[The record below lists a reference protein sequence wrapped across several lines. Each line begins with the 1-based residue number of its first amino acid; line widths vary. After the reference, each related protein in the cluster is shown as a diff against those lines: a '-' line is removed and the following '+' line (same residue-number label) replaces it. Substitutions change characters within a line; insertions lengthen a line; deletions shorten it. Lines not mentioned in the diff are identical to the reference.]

1 MGGACLRGPREWLL
15 RRAVDWFS
23 KRAASA
29 TSVGPMANRRPGPDM
44 TLHRYVPPFS
54 LPSNGDALPADG
66 WHFIAG
72 RGAAALQFPSNWSSL
87 WLPMRGRLV
96 MQSQDAHWTLI
107 GGEAQLWR
115 AGVLNV
121 QASHES
127 RWLALVAA
135 PSMWNG
141 AFAQAR
147 LDEEPLPWRGDPGDD
162 VHEAMEQLAHT
173 DAALA
178 LLIPA
183 LIQRQ
188 RDVAACLP
196 RCRGRTLAHRRQALL
211 RLLHLRH
218 LMHCHVEADD
228 DASIDVPW
236 LAARAHYSPGHLIR
250 LHRAVFGETPS
261 DYFTRLRH
269 ARAWELVRE
278 TDMPVATITHRLG
291 FESQSAF
298 CRAFKHAFG
307 MTATQA
313 RREADTCVA

>member
-1 MGGACLRGPREWLL
+1 MRGPREWLL

-147 LDEEPLPWRGDPGDD
+147 LDEEPLPWRGDPGDG

>member
-1 MGGACLRGPREWLL
+1 
-15 RRAVDWFS
+15 
-23 KRAASA
+23 
-29 TSVGPMANRRPGPDM
+29 M

-54 LPSNGDALPADG
+54 LPPHGDALTADS
-66 WHFIAG
+66 WHVIAG
-72 RGAAALQFPSNWSSL
+72 RGAATLQLPAHWPSL
-87 WLPMRGRLV
+87 WLPMRGRLS
-96 MQSQDAHWTLI
+96 MQAQDAHWTLF
-107 GGEAQLWR
+107 GGEGQLWR
-115 AGVLNV
+115 AGALNV

-135 PSMWNG
+135 PTVWNA
-141 AFAQAR
+141 AFASSAH
-147 LDEEPLPWRGDPGDD
+147 DEEPLPWRGNPGDGM
-162 VHEAMEQLAHT
+162 HEATEALAR
-173 DAALA
+173 DDDALA
-178 LLIPA
+178 LLVSA
-183 LIQRQ
+183 LIARQ

-211 RLLHLRH
+211 RLLNLRH
-218 LMHCHVEADD
+218 LMQCHVEADD

-236 LAARAHYSPGHLIR
+236 LASRAHYSPGHLIR

-261 DYFTRLRH
+261 DYFTRLRQ

-313 RREADTCVA
+313 RREADACAA

>member
-1 MGGACLRGPREWLL
+1 
-15 RRAVDWFS
+15 
-23 KRAASA
+23 
-29 TSVGPMANRRPGPDM
+29 M

-54 LPSNGDALPADG
+54 LPPQGDALATGG

-72 RGAAALQFPSNWSSL
+72 RGGATLQLPSNWPSL
-87 WLPMRGRLV
+87 WLALRGRLS
-96 MQSQDAHWTLI
+96 MLAQDAHWTLV

-115 AGVLNV
+115 AGTLNV

-135 PSMWNG
+135 PAMWNG
-141 AFAQAR
+141 VFAEACI
-147 LDEEPLPWRGDPGDD
+147 DEEPLPWRGDPGDGI
-162 VHEAMEQLAHT
+162 HEAMHALAHE
-173 DAALA
+173 DDALA
-178 LLIPA
+178 RLLQA
-183 LIQRQ
+183 LFERQ
-188 RDVAACLP
+188 RDVAAFLP

-211 RLLHLRH
+211 RLLNLRH
-218 LMHCHVEADD
+218 LMQCHVEADG
-228 DASIDVPW
+228 DAGIDVPW
-236 LAARAHYSPGHLIR
+236 LAERAHYSPGHLIR

-261 DYFTRLRH
+261 DYFTRLRQ

-313 RREADTCVA
+313 RREADACAA

>member
-1 MGGACLRGPREWLL
+1 MARC
-15 RRAVDWFS
+15 ADWTF
-23 KRAASA
+23 
-29 TSVGPMANRRPGPDM
+29 DM
-44 TLHRYVPPFS
+44 PLHRHVMPCPFAAD
-54 LPSNGDALPADG
+54 GDAHAADG

-72 RGAAALQFPSNWSSL
+72 GGAGSLQLPPAWPSL
-87 WLPMRGRLV
+87 WLPMRGRLS
-96 MQSQDAHWTLI
+96 MQAQDARWTLI
-107 GGEAQLWR
+107 GGQAQLWR
-115 AGVLNV
+115 AGALCM
-121 QASHES
+121 QASRDA
-127 RWLALVAA
+127 RWFALTAA
-135 PSMWNG
+135 PATWND
-141 AFAQAR
+141 AFANMHA
-147 LDEEPLPWRGDPGDD
+147 DATCIEEEPLPWRGDPGDD
-162 VHEAMEQLAHT
+162 VQAAIERLAHD

-178 LLIPA
+178 SLIPA
-183 LIQRQ
+183 LIGRQ

-218 LMHCHVEADD
+218 LMQCHVETDD
-228 DASIDVPW
+228 DAAIDVSW

-313 RREADTCVA
+313 RRGETDACAA

>member
-1 MGGACLRGPREWLL
+1 MRGPREWLL

-29 TSVGPMANRRPGPDM
+29 TSVGPMANRRPDSDM

>member
-1 MGGACLRGPREWLL
+1 M
-15 RRAVDWFS
+15 S
-23 KRAASA
+23 
-29 TSVGPMANRRPGPDM
+29 DM

-54 LPSNGDALPADG
+54 LPSHGEALTADG
-66 WHFIAG
+66 WHVIAG
-72 RGAAALQFPSNWSSL
+72 RGSLMLQLPSNWPSL
-87 WLPMRGRLV
+87 WLAMRGRLT
-96 MQSQDAHWTLI
+96 MQSQDAHWTLT
-107 GGEAQLWR
+107 GGLAQLWR
-115 AGVLNV
+115 AGALNV

-127 RWLALVAA
+127 RWLAVVAA

-147 LDEEPLPWRGDPGDD
+147 LDEEPLPWRGDAGDD

-218 LMHCHVEADD
+218 LMQCHVEADD
-228 DASIDVPW
+228 EASIDVPW
-236 LAARAHYSPGHLIR
+236 LAQRAHYSPGHLIR

-313 RREADTCVA
+313 RREADACAA

>member
-1 MGGACLRGPREWLL
+1 M
-15 RRAVDWFS
+15 
-23 KRAASA
+23 
-29 TSVGPMANRRPGPDM
+29 PM
-44 TLHRYVPPFS
+44 HRYVPPFTF
-54 LPSNGDALPADG
+54 PAQGDALCTRE
-66 WHFIAG
+66 WHFVAG
-72 RGAAALQFPSNWSSL
+72 RGAGTLRLPPNWPSL
-87 WLPMRGRLV
+87 WLPMRGRLT
-96 MQSQDAHWTLI
+96 MKSQDAHWMLI

-115 AGVLNV
+115 SGALHV

-127 RWLALVAA
+127 RWLALTAA
-135 PSMWNG
+135 PELWNA
-141 AFAQAR
+141 AFSEV
-147 LDEEPLPWRGDPGDD
+147 DENQEPLPWRGDPDED
-162 VHEAMEQLAHT
+162 VHVAMEALARD
-173 DAALA
+173 DAAIA
-178 LLIPA
+178 QLIPA
-183 LIQRQ
+183 LFERQ

-218 LMHCHVEADD
+218 LMQCHVETVD

-236 LAARAHYSPGHLIR
+236 LAERAHYSPGHLIR

-278 TDMPVATITHRLG
+278 TDMPVAAITHRLG

-313 RREADTCVA
+313 RREADACAA

>member
-1 MGGACLRGPREWLL
+1 
-15 RRAVDWFS
+15 
-23 KRAASA
+23 
-29 TSVGPMANRRPGPDM
+29 M

-54 LPSNGDALPADG
+54 FPTHADALAADG

-72 RGAAALQFPSNWSSL
+72 RGAASLQFAAYWPSL
-87 WLPMRGRLV
+87 WLPMRGRLS
-96 MQSQDAHWTLI
+96 MQAQDARWTLV
-107 GGEAQLWR
+107 GGQAQLWR
-115 AGVLNV
+115 AGTLNV

-135 PSMWNG
+135 PSTWNA
-141 AFAQAR
+141 AFAEACIGEGR
-147 LDEEPLPWRGDPGDD
+147 TDHEPLPWRGDPGDG
-162 VHEAMEQLAHT
+162 VHAAMDALAHE
-173 DAALA
+173 DDALAALF
-178 LLIPA
+178 PA
-183 LIQRQ
+183 LVERQ

-211 RLLHLRH
+211 RLLNLRH
-218 LMHCHVEADD
+218 LMQCHVEADD
-228 DASIDVPW
+228 DAGIDVPW
-236 LAARAHYSPGHLIR
+236 LAERAHYSPGHLIR

-261 DYFTRLRH
+261 DYFTRLRQ

-278 TDMPVATITHRLG
+278 TDMPVAAITHRLG

-313 RREADTCVA
+313 RREADACAA

>member
-1 MGGACLRGPREWLL
+1 
-15 RRAVDWFS
+15 
-23 KRAASA
+23 
-29 TSVGPMANRRPGPDM
+29 M

-54 LPSNGDALPADG
+54 LPPHGDALAADG
-66 WHFIAG
+66 WHVIAG
-72 RGAAALQFPSNWSSL
+72 RGAATLQLPAHWPSL
-87 WLPMRGRLV
+87 WMPMRGRLS
-96 MQSQDAHWTLI
+96 MQAPDANWTLI

-115 AGVLNV
+115 GGTLNV
-121 QASHES
+121 HASHES

-135 PSMWNG
+135 PAMWAR
-141 AFAQAR
+141 AFG
-147 LDEEPLPWRGDPGDD
+147 DVVTEHEPLPWRGDPGEG
-162 VHEAMEQLAHT
+162 VHDAMERLAH
-173 DAALA
+173 DDEALA
-178 LLIPA
+178 LLFPA
-183 LIQRQ
+183 LIERQ

-211 RLLHLRH
+211 RLLNLRH
-218 LMHCHVEADD
+218 LMLCHVDTDD
-228 DASIDVPW
+228 DAGIDVPW
-236 LAARAHYSPGHLIR
+236 LAERAHYSAGHLIR

-261 DYFTRLRH
+261 DYFTRLRQ

-313 RREADTCVA
+313 RREADACAA

>member
-1 MGGACLRGPREWLL
+1 M
-15 RRAVDWFS
+15 
-23 KRAASA
+23 
-29 TSVGPMANRRPGPDM
+29 M
-44 TLHRYVPPFS
+44 LHRYVPPFS

>member
-1 MGGACLRGPREWLL
+1 
-15 RRAVDWFS
+15 
-23 KRAASA
+23 
-29 TSVGPMANRRPGPDM
+29 MARFAHPALDMVPDM
-44 TLHRYVPPFS
+44 TLQRYVPPFS
-54 LPSNGDALPADG
+54 LPPNGEAFAAQG
-66 WHFIAG
+66 WHFFAG
-72 RGAAALQFPSNWSSL
+72 RGGASLQLPANWPSL
-87 WLPMRGRLV
+87 WLAVRGRLT
-96 MQSQDAHWTLI
+96 MQAQDAHWTLT
-107 GGEAQLWR
+107 GGQAQLWR
-115 AGVLNV
+115 AGALSV

-127 RWLALVAA
+127 RWFALVAA
-135 PSMWNG
+135 PAMWNR
-141 AFAQAR
+141 AFDEACIDEAGI
-147 LDEEPLPWRGDPGDD
+147 DEEPLPWRGDPGDG
-162 VHEAMEQLAHT
+162 VHDAMERLAHD

-178 LLIPA
+178 LLFPA
-183 LIQRQ
+183 LIERQ

-196 RCRGRTLAHRRQALL
+196 RCRGRTLPHRRQALL

-218 LMHCHVEADD
+218 LMQCHVEADD

-236 LAARAHYSPGHLIR
+236 LAERAHYSPGHLIR

-298 CRAFKHAFG
+298 CRAFKHAFS

-313 RREADTCVA
+313 RREADACAA